1 LREID
6 SVINR
11 KEGFM
16 MRTGN
21 AKLCFSR
28 SSGDAQDANYEDAW
42 QLLGK
47 SSSSSTF
54 PESFGRMFTVKTWT
68 NQHGRTNDE
77 GLTHRRNAPST
88 PAMLKLASVILVS
101 CVGMLSSPAFGESMP
116 PTTDPSWR
124 QSVEQVIESYIRS
137 HPEMIEQ
144 AQQALE
150 AKRQEEEKVRV
161 KEAIA
166 THRGE
171 LLHDPASPVSGDP
184 AGEVTVVEFFD
195 YRCGFCQ
202 RAAGSVTQLQK
213 DDARVRIV
221 YKDFPILGVA
231 SVQAAKAALAS
242 RSQGQHQAFH
252 EALFAANGELTKEQ
266 ILQIAKGVGLD
277 TQKLVADMD
286 NPEWVA
292 LIERNRALARA
303 LGITGTPAFVV
314 GTELVPG
321 TIDLTTLKELVAQAR
336 TR

>member
-1 LREID
+1 MQTVNSESRLSNYSSRALMGGHVNGCQILGRPTSD
-6 SVINR
+6 SRATQSSNR
-11 KEGFM
+11 IV
-16 MRTGN
+16 N
-21 AKLCFSR
+21 VVAKMVPL
-28 SSGDAQDANYEDAW
+28 
-42 QLLGK
+42 
-47 SSSSSTF
+47 
-54 PESFGRMFTVKTWT
+54 V
-68 NQHGRTNDE
+68 
-77 GLTHRRNAPST
+77 
-88 PAMLKLASVILVS
+88 LVS
-101 CVGMLSSPAFGESMP
+101 CVSTFSSQAFGQSTN

-124 QSVEQVIESYIRS
+124 QAVERVIESYIRS

-166 THRGE
+166 THRSE
-171 LLHDPASPVSGDP
+171 LLHDPESPVSGDP

-213 DDARVRIV
+213 DDTRVRIV
-221 YKDFPILGVA
+221 YKDFPILGA
-231 SVQAAKAALAS
+231 DSVQAAKAALAS

-252 EALFAANGELTKEQ
+252 EALFAAKGELTREQ
-266 ILQIAKGVGLD
+266 ILQIANDVGLD
-277 TQKLVADMD
+277 TKKLVADMD
-286 NPEWVA
+286 NPEWLA
-292 LIERNRALARA
+292 IIERNRALASE

-321 TIDLTTLKELVAQAR
+321 AIDLTTLKELVTRAR